1 MPKLSFIDW
10 IWRARGAV
18 ELDPPRTPQSA
29 FARLDPLLDAASQEI
44 DGDTLTYVKDNP
56 AAQDKL
62 ATFSR
67 GTLQVVEEGGAAKLR
82 YDLFSPALLLCA
94 LAPLLFLAIA
104 QATIVI
110 SDLESAAETEK
121 ASDAE
126 EEEDEEEPRPLNIVD
141 QMLGAPPP
149 ETLEQKKQRMEEK
162 EEEEDGKHSPT
173 PAFVFAGL
181 FFALFLVGRV
191 LEPWLVRRTFRQVL
205 NTQAESSEPE
215 PGHPAEV

>member
-10 IWRARGAV
+10 IWRARGVV

-29 FARLDPLLDAASQEI
+29 FARLDPLLDAASHEI

-67 GTLQVVEEGGAAKLR
+67 GTLQVVEEGGTAKLR

-110 SDLESAAETEK
+110 SELESAAETEE
-121 ASDAE
+121 SDAE
-126 EEEDEEEPRPLNIVD
+126 DEEDEEEPRPHNIVD

-149 ETLEQKKQRMEEK
+149 ESLEQKKQRMEE
-162 EEEEDGKHSPT
+162 EEEEQEGTHSPT

-215 PGHPAEV
+215 PGRPAEV